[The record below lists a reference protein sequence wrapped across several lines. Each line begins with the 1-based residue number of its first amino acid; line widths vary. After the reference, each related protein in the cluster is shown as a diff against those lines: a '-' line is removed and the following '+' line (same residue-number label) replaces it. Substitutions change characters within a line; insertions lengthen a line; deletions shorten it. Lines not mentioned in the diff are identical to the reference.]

1 MKIKFIV
8 FSPLHPIAPSL
19 PLVCSPS
26 VPDYLFPSRLAF
38 FSALFSLRFFS
49 GSFLFLSFVGLF
61 SFDIV
66 IVLDINLRLSDRLN
80 ELKMLNYKKRINFQ
94 QN

>member
-1 MKIKFIV
+1 MTLLFTP
-8 FSPLHPIAPSL
+8 SPLL
-19 PLVCSPS
+19 PLGSS
-26 VPDYLFPSRLAF
+26 GQDYRFPSRFAF

-66 IVLDINLRLSDRLN
+66 IVLDINLRLSDRLF
-80 ELKMLNYKKRINFQ
+80 ELKMLN
-94 QN
+94 

>member
-1 MKIKFIV
+1 
-8 FSPLHPIAPSL
+8 
-19 PLVCSPS
+19 
-26 VPDYLFPSRLAF
+26 
-38 FSALFSLRFFS
+38 
-49 GSFLFLSFVGLF
+49 LSFVGLF